1 MQDTVIDE
9 ETYAGFLSSVRDQ
22 LANPPYSTVSPE
34 SSLYALPTTGA
45 GELTGWMVGEGV
57 LKDYEM
63 GMRFALS
70 PTTSALRPI
79 LHVGMDGNLS
89 ASVSRSAV
97 GEEPYLT
104 VRPRRVELLDR
115 EATVM
120 EALAPQ
126 RILHRLMLP
135 GRYKVSEDSSGFPVR
150 LPLTAT
156 REDMDRIHGI
166 RMTVDAEVYRWE
178 GVEKLALGTASAR
191 NRDVRVEVS
200 SPHRLS
206 VSQTRGQPDLR
217 DGLWTE
223 SVPLDA
229 QGREM
234 PYTQLS
240 IGPYQ

>member
-1 MQDTVIDE
+1 M
-9 ETYAGFLSSVRDQ
+9 
-22 LANPPYSTVSPE
+22 
-34 SSLYALPTTGA
+34 PTTGV
-45 GELTGWMVGEGV
+45 GELTGCMVGEGV

-70 PTTSALRPI
+70 PTPSALRPI
-79 LHVGMDGNLS
+79 LHLGMDGNLS

-115 EATVM
+115 EANVM

-135 GRYKVSEDSSGFPVR
+135 GRYKVSEDSSGFPFR

-166 RMTVDAEVYRWE
+166 RLTVDAEVYRWE

-200 SPHRLS
+200 SPHRLL
-206 VSQTRGQPDLR
+206 VIQTRVRPGLCG
-217 DGLWTE
+217 GLWTE

-229 QGREM
+229 PGWEM
-234 PYTQLS
+234 RFTQLS